1 MTGGRPQGRPSK
13 GERVS
18 LLLRVDPAVMEA
30 VRGLAEQD
38 MRSVNAEVEFL
49 LRDALRRRGVKLRP
63 AGGQED
69 RDG

>member
-1 MTGGRPQGRPSK
+1 MRERRPVGRPSK
-13 GERVS
+13 GERAS
-18 LLLRVDPAVMEA
+18 LLLRLDPAVLEA